1 MDFARRRRRNRNLD
15 DVPNLCALYQLRDVL
30 YYMEC
35 YIYISRRDLKLSAV
49 CIYYMSGY
57 NADAD
62 KV

>member
-1 MDFARRRRRNRNLD
+1 
-15 DVPNLCALYQLRDVL
+15 
-30 YYMEC
+30 MEC